1 MKPII
6 MTIGILL
13 AIFICLI
20 IYEGCFRPCT
30 VYNTRVIGV
39 NVDKNV
45 LNSLETLEHRG
56 TRYSYL
62 LVTNEEDLI
71 NTLSVYTKIDFDRFN
86 LLILSIHE
94 VYRVQGNLVTGYE
107 ACEIKKRFGRFY
119 INLYPGPKGYRTAGI
134 LIPKEDVELT
144 NYIKRNKKLAVNA
157 S

>member
-6 MTIGILL
+6 LIIGILL

-20 IYEGCFRPCT
+20 IYEGCFQPYT
-30 VYNTRVIGV
+30 VYSTRVIGV
-39 NVDKNV
+39 NVDEDV
-45 LNSLETLEHRG
+45 LSSLETLEHRG

-71 NTLSVYTKIDFDRFN
+71 NMLSVYTKIDFDRFN

-94 VYRVQGNLVTGYE
+94 VYRIQGNLAAGYE

-119 INLYPGPKGYRTAGI
+119 INLYPGPRGYRTAGI
-134 LIPKEDVELT
+134 LIPKEDVELI